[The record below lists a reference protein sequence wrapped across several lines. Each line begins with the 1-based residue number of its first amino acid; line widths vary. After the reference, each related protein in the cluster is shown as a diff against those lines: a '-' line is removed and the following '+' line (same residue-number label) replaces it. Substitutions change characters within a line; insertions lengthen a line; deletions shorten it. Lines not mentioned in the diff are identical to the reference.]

1 MKQILTI
8 LIMGLFFASCQQQ
21 STSPTFTYQ
30 CTVYQISTIN
40 GDTSVYW
47 VGEYPNVSVP
57 PQVMQDSINN
67 TLNGGN
73 HPFSFVK
80 CQ

>member
-1 MKQILTI
+1 MKQILI
-8 LIMGLFFASCQQQ
+8 LSLIGFMFASCQQQ
-21 STSPTFTYQ
+21 STSPIFNYQ
-30 CTVYQISTIN
+30 CTIYQISTVN
-40 GDTSVYW
+40 GDTSVYY
-47 VGEYPNVSVP
+47 VGQYPNTTVP